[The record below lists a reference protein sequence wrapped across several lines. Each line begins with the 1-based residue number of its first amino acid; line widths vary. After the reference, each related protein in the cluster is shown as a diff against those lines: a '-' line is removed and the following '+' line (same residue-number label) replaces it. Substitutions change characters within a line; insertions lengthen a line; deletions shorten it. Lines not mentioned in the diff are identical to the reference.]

1 MWLVW
6 MTCQFT
12 PPPKAKSINQG
23 GTVMVGGV
31 GWFFFFFFFWVFL
44 SHSNLAAHVR
54 VKVGGKRKL

>member
-12 PPPKAKSINQG
+12 PPPKAKSINHG

-31 GWFFFFFFFWVFL
+31 GWFLFFFFWVFL

>member
-1 MWLVW
+1 MLLVW

-23 GTVMVGGV
+23 RTVMVGGV
-31 GWFFFFFFFWVFL
+31 GWFFFLFWVFL

>member
-31 GWFFFFFFFWVFL
+31 GWFFFFFFWVFL
-44 SHSNLAAHVR
+44 SYSNLAAHVR